1 MDDWEVGMSN
11 AVGIEACLDRRV
23 SEGDKGCRVSEAM
36 LPALLGAAAKG
47 PFCFE
52 VGARK
57 PPRRTYPEGATYLG
71 SEVRDYLLRVGSPE
85 RHRLG

>member
-1 MDDWEVGMSN
+1 MSN
-11 AVGIEACLDRRV
+11 AVGIESRLDRRGSNGGQGGLV
-23 SEGDKGCRVSEAM
+23 SGAM

-57 PPRRTYPEGATYLG
+57 PPRRTYL
-71 SEVRDYLLRVGSPE
+71 
-85 RHRLG
+85 

>member
-1 MDDWEVGMSN
+1 MSN
-11 AVGIEACLDRRV
+11 AVGIESRLDRRG
-23 SEGDKGCRVSEAM
+23 SNGGLMSGAM

-57 PPRRTYPEGATYLG
+57 PPRRTYL
-71 SEVRDYLLRVGSPE
+71 
-85 RHRLG
+85 